1 MKPPPRGWN
10 GRSNRMDASARLERI
25 GGRAAD
31 EVTSGMIVGLGTG
44 STASAFVR
52 ALGERV
58 ADGLDMVGIPTSV
71 ETADLARSVG
81 IRLTNLEAV
90 DRIDL
95 CVDGADEIDPAL
107 NVVKGR
113 GGALLHEKLVAR
125 RADRYIIIASAEKL
139 VDQLGTR
146 LALPVEVI
154 PVGWNHTARE
164 LERLG
169 LEPAL
174 RLHPSGDPERPYV
187 TDGMHYILDCATHGI
202 DDPAHLGIAIK
213 QVTGVVDHGLFV
225 GMADSAITI
234 DEAGTLQTHEPA
246 GR

>member
-1 MKPPPRGWN
+1 
-10 GRSNRMDASARLERI
+10 
-25 GGRAAD
+25 
-31 EVTSGMIVGLGTG
+31 MIVGLGTG

-58 ADGLDMVGIPTSV
+58 VVGLDVIGIPTSV
-71 ETADLARSVG
+71 ETADLAMSLD

-90 DRIDL
+90 DRIEL

-139 VDQLGTR
+139 VDQLGSR
-146 LALPVEVI
+146 LPLPVEVI

-169 LEPAL
+169 MEPVL
-174 RLHPSGDPERPYV
+174 RVQPSGDEDRPFV

-202 DDPAHLGIAIK
+202 DQPAQLATEIK

-234 DEAGTLQTHEPA
+234 DDAGTLRTHEPT

>member
-10 GRSNRMDASARLERI
+10 ERSNRMDSSARLERI
-25 GGRAAD
+25 GRRAAD
-31 EVTSGMIVGLGTG
+31 EVENGMIVGLGTG

-58 ADGLDMVGIPTSV
+58 VAGLDVLGIATSI
-71 ETADLARSVG
+71 ETADLAMSLG
-81 IRLTNLEAV
+81 LPLTTLEDV

-95 CVDGADEIDPAL
+95 CVDGADEIDSAL

-139 VDQLGTR
+139 VEQLGTR
-146 LALPVEVI
+146 LPLPVEVI

-174 RLHPSGDPERPYV
+174 RPHPSGEPDRPYV
-187 TDGMHYILDCATHGI
+187 TDGMHYILDCASDGI
-202 DDPAHLGIAIK
+202 KDPAGLATAIK

-225 GMADSAITI
+225 GMVDNAITI
-234 DEAGTLQTHEPA
+234 DDTGTLQTHEPP